1 MDFKKALEALKAGNK
16 VQLPSWAGDWQKD
29 GDTVKMPCK
38 DGRVLDIRET
48 EDVFYTLANIA
59 SDEWE
64 VVGGCN
70 IDLNIHTVRFGEA
83 LRLMKQGKSMKRE
96 GIEGVI
102 CCQNPN
108 FGGPHRGAGMTAP
121 YLYKSDRLGYVPWL
135 PSQRDLFA
143 DDWEIVE

>member
-1 MDFKKALEALKAGNK
+1 MNFTNALEALKVGYK
-16 VQLPSWAGDWQKD
+16 VKLPSWAGYWKKD
-29 GDTVKMPCK
+29 GDTVKMYCK

-48 EDVFYTLANIA
+48 EDVFYTLANIV

-64 VVGGCN
+64 VVGECG

-83 LRLMKQGKSMKRE
+83 LRLMKQGKNMTRNGVN
-96 GIEGVI
+96 GII
-102 CCQNPN
+102 SCQNPA
-108 FGGPHRGAGMTAP
+108 FDGPYAGAGMTAP
-121 YLYKSDRLGYVPWL
+121 YLYILDKQGYVPWL